1 MLSLSQWALRGESD
15 CDDMHGAEY
24 IYVYKYMYREMFLC
38 EFHNGHCVGEA
49 RDCDDIHSAEYIYI
63 NIYV

>member
-38 EFHNGHCVGEA
+38 EFHNGHCVGRRTA
-49 RDCDDIHSAEYIYI
+49 MTCTVRNIYI
-63 NIYV
+63 CK